1 MLSLKHQE
9 AVKLSKKSKLGKEA
23 YKQLVVKKTSI
34 GQSLK
39 CMCNSDCKSLNVKFN
54 CAYYLAKHERPHS
67 DYSILLSLHKKN
79 RVKVGTSYLNNQ
91 AATNFTYHI
100 AEVTHES
107 LQKDVAKANFYSV
120 LNNGSTDS
128 GVIEQEL
135 IYVLF

>member
-79 RVKVGTSYLNNQ
+79 RVKLEHLILTIKQPQILL
-91 AATNFTYHI
+91 TI
-100 AEVTHES
+100 
-107 LQKDVAKANFYSV
+107 LQKLPMKAYKRM
-120 LNNGSTDS
+120 
-128 GVIEQEL
+128 
-135 IYVLF
+135 